1 MSLVRARNLSS
12 AAAFVFCQMACAS
25 LRAQE
30 PTDPAPAIS
39 TNAARAVLRPPKP
52 VLKSPVSLF
61 RELLAM
67 SFFEQM
73 RYLTNRT
80 PQERNLIL
88 AKVREYKSL
97 KPDERELRLRVTELH
112 WYLLPLLRMPATNR
126 LVRLNLIPAEHR
138 ELIEARLQEWD
149 KLPPGL
155 QQELLENEAAI
166 TCLTEPQTAGGRPLP
181 VMSPER
187 RQKLEE
193 GIQQW
198 QALSEEQR
206 SKIMNRF
213 NQFFTLTDEEKE
225 KALNT
230 LSDPERRQIDK
241 TLRKYGELSP
251 VKRAACIR
259 SFEKFAN
266 LTVEQRQEFL
276 KNADRWKLMTPDER
290 QAWRDLV
297 TKISV
302 APMAS
307 VLKFPRPPQ
316 SPLRAPAVA
325 ATNGN

>member
-1 MSLVRARNLSS
+1 MSLVRARNLSL
-12 AAAFVFCQMACAS
+12 AAALGASQLLCAS

-30 PTDPAPAIS
+30 PTNPAPAIS

-181 VMSPER
+181 V
-187 RQKLEE
+187 
-193 GIQQW
+193 
-198 QALSEEQR
+198 ALSEEQR

-297 TKISV
+297 TKIPV

-307 VLKFPRPPQ
+307 VIKFPRPPQ
-316 SPLRAPAVA
+316 SPLRATAVA